1 MFPPLAEKE
10 EKTIDEREG
19 GEEHE
24 ERDVLQQ
31 GVRRQQR
38 DVQRH
43 AAHVAAVRNQGV
55 LRWRRRRGREVVV
68 VSVAGGGAVVC
79 GGGGCGGEGGGE
91 VLASL
96 HDACVCVCLWLMAV
110 TVVEGVTASSARR

>member
-1 MFPPLAEKE
+1 MLPPLAEKE

-19 GEEHE
+19 REEHE

-43 AAHVAAVRNQGV
+43 AAHVAAARNQGV

-68 VSVAGGGAVVC
+68 VSVAGGGAIVC

-96 HDACVCVCLWLMAV
+96 HDACVCM
-110 TVVEGVTASSARR
+110 